1 LPNKDIF
8 QIFVSTQFR
17 QQYDEIYRDVLQ
29 YELKRMNQQRMSS
42 MTNATNRDR
51 VPQSPRAQST
61 HTNENMLLSKQLIE
75 SSKTLSMFLC
85 DFIEKSCPHKWDL
98 RELIGF
104 ERFLGPNPNLMMEK
118 NSVFYEDVMVEF
130 KSTLMYIGLQSD
142 LIILSILSFAFID
155 SVVLSER
162 NSIVSILLTF
172 IIDYSLATVRSYF
185 GERNVSQKT
194 LIDQKFLL

>member
-1 LPNKDIF
+1 MA
-8 QIFVSTQFR
+8 STFNTNPPMPPSPQK
-17 QQYDEIYRDVLQ
+17 QQ
-29 YELKRMNQQRMSS
+29 QQNVENNSG
-42 MTNATNRDR
+42 ND
-51 VPQSPRAQST
+51 
-61 HTNENMLLSKQLIE
+61 ENMLLSKQLIE

-162 NSIVSILLTF
+162 NHSFHF
-172 IIDYSLATVRSYF
+172 IDIY
-185 GERNVSQKT
+185 N
-194 LIDQKFLL
+194 